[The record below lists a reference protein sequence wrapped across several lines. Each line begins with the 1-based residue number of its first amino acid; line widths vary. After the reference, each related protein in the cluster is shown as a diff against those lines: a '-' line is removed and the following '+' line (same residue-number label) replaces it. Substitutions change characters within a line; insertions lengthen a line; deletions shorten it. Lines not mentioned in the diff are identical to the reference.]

1 MLPKKT
7 RVIPKGTFVTMD
19 FVEDRLNV
27 YIEEDGKIFNAK
39 WG

>member
-1 MLPKKT
+1 MLPQKS
-7 RVIPKGTFVTMD
+7 RVIPKGAFVTMD

-27 YIEEDGKIFNAK
+27 YIDEKSMIINAK